1 MRMEQSHNHDEQKK
15 IYYSHYNNWNDLNQH
30 HSRWD
35 CNTSLS
41 FIFIFYLK
49 KKNIKKLETRNS
61 TTPQTTIF
69 VWVNIS
75 RRVFLEDIRKFSK
88 LKKYTIKVTTMIC
101 INRK

>member
-1 MRMEQSHNHDEQKK
+1 MRMEQSHNQDEQKK

-49 KKNIKKLETRNS
+49 KKYKKIRNKKFNHPTNDYFCLGEYFKKS
-61 TTPQTTIF
+61 IF
-69 VWVNIS
+69 GG
-75 RRVFLEDIRKFSK
+75 
-88 LKKYTIKVTTMIC
+88 Y
-101 INRK
+101 